1 VKQFSIARLC
11 LGAFTLLVFA
21 FMLAPVVV
29 IVLLSF
35 NASTRPTFPITGL
48 TLRWYYELFQD
59 ASFLLSL
66 KTSLLLAACSAA
78 IALVAG
84 TMASYALTR
93 IHFRGRAMADLVLTL
108 PLVLP
113 HVVLGVAV
121 LLALSLVGIQKSF
134 LMLVLGH
141 VVIVLPYVILTTR
154 HRLQSIA
161 VELDEAAATLG
172 AGRATVIRTVTLPLA
187 VPAIAIGAVFA
198 FMQSFDEITATLF
211 WRPVNTETVQTHIMG
226 LLQFDVDPKANA
238 MAGILVL
245 TSVIFPLLAFCV
257 GWILS
262 RGSPAKVKVA
272 DDSQEFGTSYAATAA
287 EK

>member
-1 VKQFSIARLC
+1 MKRISISRFFFA
-11 LGAFTLLVFA
+11 AFTTLIYA

-29 IVLLSF
+29 IVVLSF
-35 NASTRPTFPITGL
+35 NSSPRPTFPVLGL
-48 TLRWYYELFQD
+48 TLRWYVSLFSD
-59 ASFLLSL
+59 AGFLVSL
-66 KTSLLLAACSAA
+66 KTSLQLAACSSV

-84 TMASYALTR
+84 TLASYALTR
-93 IHFRGRAMADLVLTL
+93 MRFRGKAAADLILTV

-141 VVIVLPYVILTTR
+141 VVVVLPYVILTTR

-172 AGRATVIRTVTLPLA
+172 AGRATIIRTVTLPLA
-187 VPAIAIGAVFA
+187 IPAIAIGGIFA
-198 FMQSFDEITATLF
+198 FMQSFDEVTATLF

-238 MAGILVL
+238 MAGVLVMMSICL
-245 TSVIFPLLAFCV
+245 PSIAFGV
-257 GWILS
+257 S
-262 RGSPAKVKVA
+262 RFMSRDVSSKMRETDETEK
-272 DDSQEFGTSYAATAA
+272 FGASYAASAM

>member
-1 VKQFSIARLC
+1 MKTASIFRFLFAT
-11 LGAFTLLVFA
+11 FTTLIYA

-29 IVLLSF
+29 IVVLSF
-35 NASTRPTFPITGL
+35 NSSPRPTFPVTGL
-48 TLRWYYELFQD
+48 TLRWYAALFND
-59 ASFLLSL
+59 SGFLVSL
-66 KTSLLLAACSAA
+66 KTSLQLAACSSV

-84 TMASYALTR
+84 TLASYALTR
-93 IHFRGRAMADLVLTL
+93 IRFRGKSTADLILTL
-108 PLVLP
+108 PLMLP

-121 LLALSLVGIQKSF
+121 LLALSLIGIRKSF

-154 HRLQSIA
+154 HRLQSIP

-172 AGRATVIRTVTLPLA
+172 AGRATIIRTVTLPLA
-187 VPAIAIGAVFA
+187 IPAIAIGGIFA
-198 FMQSFDEITATLF
+198 FMQSFDEVTATLF

-238 MAGILVL
+238 MAGVLVMMSIGL
-245 TSVIFPLLAFCV
+245 PAIAFGV
-257 GWILS
+257 SWIMS
-262 RGSPAKVKVA
+262 GGVSTKSKEIAEIEK
-272 DDSQEFGTSYAATAA
+272 FGASYAASAA